1 MPYLGL
7 KDKPNK
13 ITSIDVMKRGV
24 SYMRETGS
32 YWVKGAKNR
41 VYDLEGTC
49 RPYDERHAQVSLR
62 TQAKM
67 IWVLKAWRICF
78 DT

>member
-32 YWVKGAKNR
+32 Y
-41 VYDLEGTC
+41 
-49 RPYDERHAQVSLR
+49 
-62 TQAKM
+62 
-67 IWVLKAWRICF
+67 
-78 DT
+78 